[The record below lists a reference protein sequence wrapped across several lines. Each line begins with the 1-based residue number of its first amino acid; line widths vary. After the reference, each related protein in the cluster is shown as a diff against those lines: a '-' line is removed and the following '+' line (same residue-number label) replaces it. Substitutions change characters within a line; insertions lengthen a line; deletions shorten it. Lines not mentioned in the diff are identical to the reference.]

1 MRTRKPQSGSHTP
14 DSARKNPVYQLTWI
28 TSQLAGG
35 QAPMSYEALDSI
47 REQGID
53 AIVNLCGEFCDLHEI
68 EEKAGFEVYYL
79 PIPDEHVPSM
89 EEMEKALEW
98 LDEAIYLGKKVL
110 VHCRHGHGRTG
121 TFISAYLLR
130 RGLSLKKA
138 EKLLKNT
145 RANPTNYS
153 QWKLLRKYHK
163 QQAVLKSAEPSL
175 EQKIG
180 VDLSAFIKEYDAIAA
195 ELRQELA
202 ALESVS
208 SCGLEHNDC
217 CWSYFEL
224 ELAESMCIHQ
234 RVNKVLSHDDRE
246 HVLEH
251 AQQCRYVL
259 RTLRTLKKNYPPLED
274 KPFHEIYKASRTPC
288 PLLEGGRCM
297 LPAHRPF
304 RCLWK
309 RTKLS
314 RKKRKY
320 FADMLHNLSRDVFL
334 ALTGSFPP
342 DGTLCFDMAE
352 TVSGHYVQKCFS
364 IMLLARRKNKA

>member
-1 MRTRKPQSGSHTP
+1 M
-14 DSARKNPVYQLTWI
+14 YQLTWI

-35 QAPMSYEALDSI
+35 QAPMSYEALESI
-47 REQGID
+47 KEQGID

-153 QWKLLRKYHK
+153 QWKLLRQYHK
-163 QQAVLKSAEPSL
+163 QQAVLKSAEPTL
-175 EQKIG
+175 EQKSS
-180 VDLSAFIKEYDAIAA
+180 VDLAPFIEEYEAIAA
-195 ELRQELA
+195 ELKMELA
-202 ALESVS
+202 ARDAS
-208 SCGLEHNDC
+208 SGCGIEHSEC
-217 CWSYFEL
+217 CWRYFKL
-224 ELAESMCIHQ
+224 ELAESICIHQ
-234 RVNKVLSHDDRE
+234 RVNRFLSHDERE

-251 AQQCRYVL
+251 ARECRTALRVL
-259 RTLRTLKKNYPPLED
+259 HNLKNRYPSLAD
-274 KPFHEIYKASRTPC
+274 APFHELYKASGTPC
-288 PLLEGGRCM
+288 PLLDGNRCM
-297 LPAHRPF
+297 LPEHRPF
-304 RCLWK
+304 RCQWNKSRLPGEK
-309 RTKLS
+309 R
-314 RKKRKY
+314 RQ
-320 FADMLHNLSRDVFL
+320 FVDMLHNLSRDVFL

-342 DGTLCFDMAE
+342 EGTLRFTMAD
-352 TVSGHYVQKCFS
+352 TVSGRFVQECFG
-364 IMLLARRKNKA
+364 IMRLAEQKMNDSHKKARQRNAASDNGKID